1 MSNGMNEQLH
11 SLEHIW
17 SYHWWQQ
24 KKGPCEMWDDKGCM
38 NKVIVKDIG
47 KSGHQ
52 EYEWLYERG
61 LIEIRKN

>member
-1 MSNGMNEQLH
+1 
-11 SLEHIW
+11 
-17 SYHWWQQ
+17 
-24 KKGPCEMWDDKGCM
+24 MWDDKGCM